1 MTLAAAIGHIQA
13 TVGAVDGIRAAPAYP
28 PDSMAVYPFTVC
40 YPGSGTWERMSDWKK
55 GLHTVNLEVHW
66 ARKDLYRDVEKAA
79 AFAETIPN
87 AILSDPTLG
96 GHCET
101 ITAVSY
107 SFGAMQYGGV
117 DTIGY
122 RYQVTFKDETAIT

>member
-1 MTLAAAIGHIQA
+1 MSLAGAIVYLQT

-28 PDSMAVYPFTVC
+28 PDSMSVYPFAVC
-40 YPGSGTWERMSDWKK
+40 YPGSGVWERMSDWKK

-66 ARKDLYRDVEKAA
+66 ARKDQYRDVEKAA
-79 AFAETIPN
+79 AFAESIPN
-87 AILSDPTLG
+87 DILADPTLG
-96 GHCET
+96 GNCNT
-101 ITAVSY
+101 VTACSY

-122 RYQVTFKDETAIT
+122 RYSITFKDETSIT